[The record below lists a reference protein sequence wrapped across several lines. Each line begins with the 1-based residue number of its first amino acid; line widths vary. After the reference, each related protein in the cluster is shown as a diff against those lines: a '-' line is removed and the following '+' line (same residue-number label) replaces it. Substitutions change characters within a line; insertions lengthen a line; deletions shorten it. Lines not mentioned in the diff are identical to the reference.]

1 MCLGEVAARLGLN
14 LSTFTKSDQ
23 DIIDLMN
30 TVAQKIRSGETI
42 TKKDVAAL
50 KTKTK
55 PKPKKQTPKKKKG
68 DQLDVFEGR
77 EQKEAKP
84 IAERYM
90 MSLRGF
96 ISPRALYDTSR
107 LKRELENIGMRLGTA
122 KNEFTGE
129 ITGYYFQK
137 VSKRGNPYFYN
148 PFGRQQK
155 DIDKAGSGISNIAE
169 LKVKLKENNFTPEAI
184 KKYLLEN
191 KKIASNIVNKLMNTS
206 TFVLSRMPESF
217 QKLKGGFLTGI
228 KLFNKIAKYK
238 DLSLIHI

>member
-1 MCLGEVAARLGLN
+1 MY
-14 LSTFTKSDQ
+14 
-23 DIIDLMN
+23 
-30 TVAQKIRSGETI
+30 
-42 TKKDVAAL
+42 L
-50 KTKTK
+50 KVENK
-55 PKPKKQTPKKKKG
+55 
-68 DQLDVFEGR
+68 
-77 EQKEAKP
+77 KEAKP

-96 ISPRALYDTSR
+96 ISPRSLYDTSR

-169 LKVKLKENNFTPEAI
+169 LVVKLKENNFTPEAI
-184 KKYLLEN
+184 KKYLIE
-191 KKIASNIVNKLMNTS
+191 KKNIASNIVNKLVNTS
-206 TFVLSRMPESF
+206 SFVLSRMPESF

-238 DLSLIHI
+238 DRLSNNNTTPFGKKMVELKQELEQLKAQKNKKKRYCKNTIRNR